1 MEDNASFRDV
11 IKEKIR
17 VSFPAMTIYEAAD
30 GKDALE
36 KVEALKPEI
45 IFMDIRLP
53 GENGL
58 QLTQKITKKYP
69 NTKVIILTS
78 YDCPEYRQ
86 AAFQSGG
93 ICYLRKDSLIYV
105 EFEQLIRSLVP

>member
-1 MEDNASFRDV
+1 MA
-11 IKEKIR
+11 
-17 VSFPAMTIYEAAD
+17 IYEAAD
-30 GKDALE
+30 GKEALE

-58 QLTQKITKKYP
+58 QLTQKIMKKFP
-69 NTKVIILTS
+69 ATRVIFLTS

-105 EFEQLIRSLVP
+105 EFDQLIKSLVP